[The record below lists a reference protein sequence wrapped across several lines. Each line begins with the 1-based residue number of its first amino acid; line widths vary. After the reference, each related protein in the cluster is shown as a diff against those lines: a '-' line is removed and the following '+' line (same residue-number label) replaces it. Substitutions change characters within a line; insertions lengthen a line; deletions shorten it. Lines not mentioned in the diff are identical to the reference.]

1 MNLTHSC
8 DPKFLILLTGIL
20 IGIGETRAER
30 LVALLELRRLQLRH
44 GHIQELIIQNFRAK
58 KGTAMALAAEPSLDE
73 LCWSIAAARIM
84 FGSAI
89 SIQVCGQCTGVW

>member
-1 MNLTHSC
+1 M
-8 DPKFLILLTGIL
+8 
-20 IGIGETRAER
+20 
-30 LVALLELRRLQLRH
+30 QLRY

-58 KGTAMALAAEPSLDE
+58 KGTAMALAPEPSLDE

-89 SIQVCGQCTGVW
+89 SIQVCDV